1 MRRDS
6 RATPGT
12 RALPVTKRI
21 GILTYDF
28 YPFLGGQGR
37 YVFEVWRRLRTCPEL
52 ELHVFS
58 PADNRLPGHHRVFPW
73 TRSVGLYLGFSLLA
87 NLVIGRWARR
97 YDIDLFHVHGGPGGV
112 LLLRRAPAPVLYTAH
127 HTWAQQRAL
136 LSGAAWRRAMEYLE
150 RRCCRL
156 ATRITA
162 VSGSTREWLLCAH
175 TIDPNKVE
183 VIPDGVDASL
193 LGCSA
198 SPRLPNSL
206 LSVGRLEPRKGVPFL
221 LDSLALVVR
230 QIPEVH
236 LYLIGQGSLRRALE
250 RQVDALGIGKNVTFL
265 GRVSDEELAQW
276 YNRVS
281 AAVVPSVFEGF
292 GLTAVE
298 ALACGTPVIATRTD
312 GLKELIAD
320 GENGLLVE
328 YGQTEEMAAAICR
341 LLSDREVRES
351 MAGNARESASK
362 LSSWDEVA
370 DRLREL
376 YLTLVD

>member
-1 MRRDS
+1 
-6 RATPGT
+6 
-12 RALPVTKRI
+12 
-21 GILTYDF
+21 
-28 YPFLGGQGR
+28 
-37 YVFEVWRRLRTCPEL
+37 
-52 ELHVFS
+52 
-58 PADNRLPGHHRVFPW
+58 
-73 TRSVGLYLGFSLLA
+73 
-87 NLVIGRWARR
+87 
-97 YDIDLFHVHGGPGGV
+97 
-112 LLLRRAPAPVLYTAH
+112 
-127 HTWAQQRAL
+127 
-136 LSGAAWRRAMEYLE
+136 
-150 RRCCRL
+150 
-156 ATRITA
+156 
-162 VSGSTREWLLCAH
+162 
-175 TIDPNKVE
+175 
-183 VIPDGVDASL
+183 
-193 LGCSA
+193 
-198 SPRLPNSL
+198 LPNSL

-351 MAGNARESASK
+351 MAGNARESACK